1 MISDIDNIISHIRNT
16 DLPPGQSA
24 CIEACKDWK
33 KLKKRN
39 KADLAAKY
47 GGSRSSWKKRM

>member
-1 MISDIDNIISHIRNT
+1 MK
-16 DLPPGQSA
+16 DLAPGKRA

-33 KLKKRN
+33 NLKKRN

-47 GGSRSSWKKRM
+47 GGSRDSWRNRM